1 VVTDID
7 TTVLNNK
14 NSIEY
19 IDTNATGYS
28 IDPTTLFY
36 IGGSDFIASTIA
48 TKDNTLFLGNITIE

>member
-1 VVTDID
+1 
-7 TTVLNNK
+7 LNNK
-14 NSIEY
+14 NTIEY
-19 IDTNATGYS
+19 IDTNTTGYS